1 MRYYLFI
8 PIVLLLISCAVT
20 AGNVIAKIPEAS
32 GISYCSTSDTLIV
45 ANDEGSYY
53 EIDRKGKILQKKKLG
68 KYDFEGVVCEDE
80 QIIFAIEDKGIL
92 IVDRKGGKKKKVIVD
107 TLYQGKRVSLFD
119 KKEGIEGI
127 AKVGNLLYLAKQSKK
142 KKKSFIAVVKLMPYP
157 SRIVDII
164 EHRIADTA
172 GLTYH
177 DGYLYMVSDKKDLLI
192 KYDLQEKKVLK
203 KITLPTGAW
212 EGIAFDSKGYIYLAD
227 DDDGQI
233 FKYKK
238 KALGL

>member
-1 MRYYLFI
+1 VKFYFLAF
-8 PIVLLLISCAVT
+8 IVLSFIGCAKPVGEKIS
-20 AGNVIAKIPEAS
+20 KIPEAS
-32 GISYCSTSDTLIV
+32 GVSYCENSNTLVV
-45 ANDEGSYY
+45 ANDEGTYF
-53 EIDRKGKILQKKKLG
+53 EISLKGKILQKVKLG
-68 KYDFEGVVCEDE
+68 KYDLEGVVCEDE
-80 QIIFAIEDKGIL
+80 KMIFAIENKGIL
-92 IVDRKGGKKKKVIVD
+92 ILDRKTGKKKKVIVD
-107 TLYQGKRVSLFD
+107 SLYQGKRVSLFD
-119 KKEGIEGI
+119 KKGGIEGI
-127 AKVGNLLYLAKQSKK
+127 TKVGNLLYLAKQSKK

-157 SRIVDII
+157 SHIVDII